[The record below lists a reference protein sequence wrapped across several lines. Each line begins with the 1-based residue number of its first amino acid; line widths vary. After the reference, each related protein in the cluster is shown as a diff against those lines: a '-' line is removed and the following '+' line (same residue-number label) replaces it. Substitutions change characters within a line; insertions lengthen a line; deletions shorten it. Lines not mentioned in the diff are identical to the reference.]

1 MCFNPHVIFSSKY
14 KMYFRMYG
22 QIKAGVLD
30 AVDRCTYVFI
40 KKPTS
45 LMRAYSEAFLDL
57 PR

>member
-1 MCFNPHVIFSSKY
+1 
-14 KMYFRMYG
+14 MYG